1 MTHSIRSLI
10 FKIGSLL
17 FVYLFSANPVF
28 PGQGSF
34 PAFPNVRHSSV
45 LVLPQV
51 ADDLRIWVDEHFAK
65 GKIPPFSF
73 EYGGKKSD
81 KFIKNWKFKAEKGHA
96 AEPNSE
102 VAIFTY
108 SEPSGGLSV
117 TCTVTRFTDFQAVE
131 WVLKFSNKAAKNSSI
146 IEKAC
151 AIDYSFASQDT
162 GKFILHHSR
171 GSNAAVNDF
180 QPFDEQMQIGRNSYM
195 TPIGGRSSDDTAF
208 PFFNI
213 EMPAQQGIVVA
224 VGWTGKWFAD
234 VVRKDE
240 RSVSLRSGM
249 ENMHL
254 LLHPNEE
261 IRTPKICLLFWKG
274 EDRMIGHNQFRRF
287 ILAHHT
293 RKINGRNPELPLSVA
308 FELDGAPFP
317 CTVHTCVTETSAL
330 AHIKRYQ
337 QFKFT
342 PELFWLDAGWYSGC
356 GWDKEN
362 GEWPQNV
369 GNLTVDKE
377 RFPNGLKPIS
387 DAAHAAGAKFMVW
400 FEPERVYKGTQ
411 VYNEHPNWLQS
422 LPHSDSYLY
431 DLGNP
436 EARVWLTNYLT
447 DFFKKEGVDYYRQDF
462 NFDPMPYWKNHDTP
476 DRIGISEA
484 KYIEGLYAFW
494 DSLLVRF
501 PNMIIDNCAS
511 GGRRIDIETTSRS
524 TPFWRTD
531 LEQNSTGHQNHTYGL
546 NLYLPLH
553 GTALY
558 KTGNYY
564 VRSSLGSLA
573 VINWRTDG
581 SNNDRIG
588 TYQQYIADFKRLR
601 PYFYGDYYPLTI
613 AHKRYMNNNSWLA
626 YQLNRPEQKDGIV
639 LAFRRDRFTEDS
651 MIIKLNGLVS
661 DAYYELFY
669 EDHGARIAKSGKELK
684 DGIEIKIL
692 DRPGSLLISYKMIEN
707 R

>member
-1 MTHSIRSLI
+1 MTNPIRSFI

-17 FVYLFSANPVF
+17 FVYLLSVNY
-28 PGQGSF
+28 
-34 PAFPNVRHSSV
+34 AFPEQKSGTTSNINNSTAV
-45 LVLPQV
+45 VLPQ
-51 ADDLRIWVDEHFAK
+51 AHEELELWIKEHFSQ

-73 EYGGKKSD
+73 VYGGKSSN
-81 KFIKNWKFKAEKGHA
+81 KFIKNWKFKSEKGYA

-102 VAIFTY
+102 VTIFTY
-108 SEPSGGLSV
+108 SEPSGGLWV
-117 TCTVTRFTDFQAVE
+117 KCTLTQFTDFPAIE
-131 WVLKFSNKAAKNSSI
+131 WVLNFSNKSAKNSSI

-180 QPFDEQMQIGRNSYM
+180 QPFDEQMQIGKNSYM

-234 VVRKDE
+234 VVQKDE

-274 EDRMIGHNQFRRF
+274 EERMTGHNQFRRF

-317 CTVHTCVTETSAL
+317 CTVHTCVTEISAL
-330 AHIKRYQ
+330 AHINRYQ

-356 GWDKEN
+356 GWNKEN

-411 VYNEHPNWLQS
+411 VYNEHPNWLQC
-422 LPHSDSYLY
+422 LPNSDSYLY

-436 EARVWLTNYLT
+436 EARLWLTNYLT
-447 DFFKKEGVDYYRQDF
+447 DFFTKEGVDYYRQDF
-462 NFDPMPYWKNHDTP
+462 NFDPMPYWTNSDNP

-494 DSLLVRF
+494 DTLLVRF

-511 GGRRIDIETTSRS
+511 GGRRIDLETTTRS
-524 TPFWRTD
+524 TPFWRSD

-573 VINWRTDG
+573 VINWSVDG
-581 SNNDRIG
+581 SNNDRIE
-588 TYQQYIADFKRLR
+588 TYQQYMADFKRLR
-601 PYFYGDYYPLTI
+601 PYFYGDYYPLTV

-651 MIIKLNGLVS
+651 MIIKLNGLV
-661 DAYYELFY
+661 ANAQYELFY
-669 EDHGARIAKSGKELK
+669 EDNGARISKSGKELK

>member
-1 MTHSIRSLI
+1 MKKKLKFLLISFLAVALGHGLTH
-10 FKIGSLL
+10 
-17 FVYLFSANPVF
+17 
-28 PGQGSF
+28 GQVINSPQGPSTD
-34 PAFPNVRHSSV
+34 VR
-45 LVLPQV
+45 
-51 ADDLRIWVDEHFAK
+51 RWVEQNFAQ

-73 EYGGKKSD
+73 EYGGRKSE
-81 KFIKNWKFKAEKGHA
+81 KFIKNWKFKAEKGSAVEPHA
-96 AEPNSE
+96 E
-102 VAIFTY
+102 VSVFTY

-117 TCTVTRFTDFQAVE
+117 KCTLTLFTDFPSVE
-131 WVLKFSNKAAKNSSI
+131 WVLNFSNKSAKNSPV

-151 AIDYSFASQDT
+151 AIDYSFASRDT
-162 GKFILHHSR
+162 GKFILHHSK

-180 QPFDEQMQIGRNSYM
+180 QPFDEQMQVGKNIFM
-195 TPIGGRSSDDTAF
+195 TPACGRSSDDTAF

-234 VVRKDE
+234 VVQKDE
-240 RSVSLRSGM
+240 KSVSLKSGM
-249 ENMHL
+249 ENIHL
-254 LLHPNEE
+254 SLHPKEE
-261 IRTPKICLLFWKG
+261 IRTPKICLLFWNG
-274 EDRMIGHNQFRRF
+274 DDRMIGHNQFRRF

-293 RKINGRNPELPLSVA
+293 RKIDGRNPELPLSVA

-317 CTVHTCVTETSAL
+317 CTVHTCLTEASAL

-337 QFKFT
+337 QFKLT
-342 PELFWLDAGWYSGC
+342 PELFWIDAGWYSGC

-369 GNLTVDKE
+369 GNWTVDPE

-387 DAAHAAGAKFMVW
+387 DAVHAAGAKLMVW
-400 FEPERVYKGTQ
+400 FEPERVYKATQ
-411 VYNEHPNWLQS
+411 VYNEHPEWLQG
-422 LPHSDSYLY
+422 LPNSDSYLY

-436 EARVWLTNYLT
+436 DARLWLTNYLS
-447 DFFKKEGVDYYRQDF
+447 DFFTKEGVDYYRQDF
-462 NFDPMPYWKNHDTP
+462 NFDPMPYWKRQDTP
-476 DRIGISEA
+476 DRVGISEA

-501 PNMIIDNCAS
+501 PHMIIDNCAS
-511 GGRRIDIETTSRS
+511 GGRRIDLETTSRS

-531 LEQNSTGHQNHTYGL
+531 LEQNATGYQCHTYGL

-573 VINWRTDG
+573 VINWKVDG
-581 SNNDRIG
+581 SNNETIE

-601 PYFYGDYYPLTI
+601 PYFSGDYYPLTV
-613 AHKRYMNNNSWLA
+613 AHKRYMNTNSWLA

-639 LAFRRDRFTEDS
+639 LAFRRDRFTDES
-651 MIIKLNGLVS
+651 MAIKLNGLVA
-661 DAYYELFY
+661 DAQYELFY
-669 EDHGARIAKSGKELK
+669 EDNGARVVKSGKELK
-684 DGIEIKIL
+684 DGIEITIL
-692 DRPGSLLISYKMIEN
+692 DKPGSLLISYKMMGN
-707 R
+707 

>member
-1 MTHSIRSLI
+1 MTKLTKVLTKQLSLV
-10 FKIGSLL
+10 L
-17 FVYLFSANPVF
+17 FVYLLSGNFGFAKQISVYEATNVNTQLTSA
-28 PGQGSF
+28 
-34 PAFPNVRHSSV
+34 
-45 LVLPQV
+45 LPQTTNELHHWI
-51 ADDLRIWVDEHFAK
+51 AEHFSK

-73 EYGGKKSD
+73 EYGGKKSE
-81 KFIKNWKFKAEKGHA
+81 KFIKNWKFKAEKGNTT
-96 AEPNSE
+96 ESNSE
-102 VAIFTY
+102 VSIFTY
-108 SEPSGGLSV
+108 TEPSGGLTV
-117 TCTVTRFTDFQAVE
+117 KCTLTCFTDFPAVE
-131 WVLKFSNKAAKNSSI
+131 WVLNFNNQSAKNSPI

-151 AIDYSFASQDT
+151 AIDYSFASQDA
-162 GKFILHHSR
+162 GNFILHHSK
-171 GSNAAVNDF
+171 GSNAAINDF
-180 QPFDEQMQIGRNSYM
+180 QPFDEQIQIGKDIYM

-224 VGWTGKWFAD
+224 VGWTGKWFAN
-234 VVRKDE
+234 VVQKDE
-240 RSVSLRSGM
+240 KSVSLNSGM

-254 LLHPNEE
+254 TLYPKEE
-261 IRTPKICLLFWKG
+261 IRTPKICLLFWNG
-274 EDRMIGHNQFRRF
+274 DDRMIGHNQFRRF

-317 CTVHTCVTETSAL
+317 CTVHSCLTEASAL

-337 QFKFT
+337 QFKLT
-342 PELFWLDAGWYSGC
+342 PELFWIDAGWYSGC
-356 GWDKEN
+356 GWDKVN

-369 GNLTVDKE
+369 GNWTVDKE

-387 DAAHAAGAKFMVW
+387 DAAHVAGAKLMVW

-411 VYNEHPNWLQS
+411 IFNEHPKWLQS
-422 LPHSDSYLY
+422 LPNSDSYLY

-436 EARVWLTNYLT
+436 EARLWLTNYLT
-447 DFFKKEGVDYYRQDF
+447 DFFTKEGIDYYRQDF
-462 NFDPMPYWKNHDTP
+462 NFDPMPYWKSHDKP

-511 GGRRIDIETTSRS
+511 GGRRIDLETTSRS

-564 VRSSLGSLA
+564 IRSSLGSLA
-573 VINWRTDG
+573 VINWSVNG
-581 SNNDRIG
+581 SNNETIEN
-588 TYQQYIADFKRLR
+588 YQQYIADFKRLR
-601 PYFYGDYYPLTI
+601 PYFYGDYYPLTV

-639 LAFRRDRFTEDS
+639 LAFRRDRFTDESMTIKLHGLIADAQYELLYEDS
-651 MIIKLNGLVS
+651 
-661 DAYYELFY
+661 
-669 EDHGARIAKSGKELK
+669 GAKIVKSGKELN
-684 DGIEIKIL
+684 DGTEIRIL
-692 DRPGSLLISYKMIEN
+692 DKPGSLLISYKMIEN
-707 R
+707 P

>member
-1 MTHSIRSLI
+1 MKKYLKVLLI
-10 FKIGSLL
+10 SFLVVTLGHELTL
-17 FVYLFSANPVF
+17 
-28 PGQGSF
+28 GQVVNS
-34 PAFPNVRHSSV
+34 PQEPSTDVRH
-45 LVLPQV
+45 
-51 ADDLRIWVDEHFAK
+51 WVEQNFAQ

-73 EYGGKKSD
+73 EYGGKKSE
-81 KFIKNWKFKAEKGHA
+81 KFIKNWKFKAEKRSGVEPR
-96 AEPNSE
+96 AEVS
-102 VAIFTY
+102 VFTY

-117 TCTVTRFTDFQAVE
+117 KCTLTLFTDFPSVE
-131 WVLKFSNKAAKNSSI
+131 WVLNFSNKAAKNSPV

-151 AIDYSFASQDT
+151 AIDYSFASRDT
-162 GKFILHHSR
+162 GKFILHHSK

-180 QPFDEQMQIGRNSYM
+180 QPFDEQMQVGKNIFM
-195 TPIGGRSSDDTAF
+195 TPACGRSSDDTAF

-213 EMPAQQGIVVA
+213 EMPAKQGIVVA

-234 VVRKDE
+234 VVQKDE
-240 RSVSLRSGM
+240 KSVSLKSGM

-254 LLHPNEE
+254 SLYPKEE
-261 IRTPKICLLFWKG
+261 IRTPKICLLFWHG
-274 EDRMIGHNQFRRF
+274 DDRMIGHNQFRRF

-293 RKINGRNPELPLSVA
+293 RKIDGRNPELPLSVA

-317 CTVHTCVTETSAL
+317 CTVHTCLTEASAL

-337 QFKFT
+337 QFKLT
-342 PELFWLDAGWYSGC
+342 PELFWIDAGWYSGC

-369 GNLTVDKE
+369 GNWTVDQE

-387 DAAHAAGAKFMVW
+387 DAAHAAGAKLMVW
-400 FEPERVYKGTQ
+400 FEPERVYKRTQ
-411 VYNEHPNWLQS
+411 VYNEHPEWLQG
-422 LPHSDSYLY
+422 LPNSDSYLY

-436 EARVWLTNYLT
+436 DARLWLTNYLS
-447 DFFKKEGVDYYRQDF
+447 DFFIREGVDYYRQDF
-462 NFDPMPYWKNHDTP
+462 NFDPMPYWKKQDTP

-501 PNMIIDNCAS
+501 PHMIIDNCAS
-511 GGRRIDIETTSRS
+511 GGRRIDLETTSRS

-531 LEQNSTGHQNHTYGL
+531 LEQNATGYQCHTYGL

-573 VINWRTDG
+573 VINWKVDG
-581 SNNDRIG
+581 SNNETIE

-601 PYFYGDYYPLTI
+601 PYFYGDYYPLTA
-613 AHKRYMNNNSWLA
+613 AHKRYMNTNSWLA

-639 LAFRRDRFTEDS
+639 LAFRRDRFTDES
-651 MIIKLNGLVS
+651 MIIKLNGLVA
-661 DAYYELFY
+661 DAQYELFY
-669 EDHGARIAKSGKELK
+669 EDNGTRVVKMGKELK
-684 DGIEIKIL
+684 DGIEITIL
-692 DRPGSLLISYKMIEN
+692 DKPGSLLISYKMMGN
-707 R
+707 

>member
-1 MTHSIRSLI
+1 MTKQT
-10 FKIGSLL
+10 KILRINAAL
-17 FVYLFSANPVF
+17 FVLTFLLSVNLAYSNQTDTYRTNNTPEAFVTPKSA
-28 PGQGSF
+28 GEIRKWIS
-34 PAFPNVRHSSV
+34 
-45 LVLPQV
+45 
-51 ADDLRIWVDEHFAK
+51 EHFAP

-73 EYGGKKSD
+73 EYGGKNSE
-81 KFIKNWKFKAEKGHA
+81 KFIKNWKLKTEKGNA
-96 AEPNSE
+96 IEPNSD
-102 VAIFTY
+102 VSVFTY

-117 TCTVTRFTDFQAVE
+117 KCTLTLFTDFPAVE
-131 WVLKFSNKAAKNSSI
+131 WVLNFSNKAAKNSPI

-151 AIDYSFASQDT
+151 AIDYSFASRDT
-162 GKFILHHSR
+162 GKFILHHSK

-180 QPFDEQMQIGRNSYM
+180 QPFDEQMQVGKDIYM
-195 TPIGGRSSDDTAF
+195 TPVGGRSSDDTSF

-234 VVRKDE
+234 VVQKDE
-240 RSVSLRSGM
+240 KSVSLKSGM

-254 LLHPNEE
+254 SLHPNEM
-261 IRTPKICLLFWKG
+261 IRTPKICLLFWNG
-274 EDRMIGHNQFRRF
+274 DDRMIGHNQFRRF
-287 ILAHHT
+287 ILTHHT

-317 CTVHTCVTETSAL
+317 CTVHTCITEASAL
-330 AHIKRYQ
+330 SLIKRYQ
-337 QFKFT
+337 QFKLT
-342 PELFWLDAGWYSGC
+342 PELFWIDAGWYSGC

-369 GNLTVDKE
+369 GNWTVDNE

-387 DAAHAAGAKFMVW
+387 DATHAAGAKLMVW

-411 VYNEHPNWLQS
+411 IYREHPNWLQN
-422 LPHSDSYLY
+422 LPNSDSYLY

-436 EARVWLTNYLT
+436 EARLWLTNYLS
-447 DFFKKEGVDYYRQDF
+447 DFFAKEGVDYYRQDF
-462 NFDPMPYWKNHDTP
+462 NFDPMPYWKKQDAP
-476 DRIGISEA
+476 DRVGISEA

-511 GGRRIDIETTSRS
+511 GGRRIDLETTSRS

-531 LEQNSTGHQNHTYGL
+531 LEQNATGYQCHTYGL
-546 NLYLPLH
+546 NFYLPLH
-553 GTALY
+553 GTALF

-564 VRSSLGSLA
+564 LRSSLGSLG
-573 VINWRTDG
+573 VINWKVDG
-581 SNNDRIG
+581 SNNETIQ
-588 TYQQYIADFKRLR
+588 TYQQYITDFKRLR
-601 PYFYGDYYPLTI
+601 PYFYGDYYPLTV
-613 AHKRYMNNNSWLA
+613 AHRRYMNNNSWLA

-639 LAFRRDRFTEDS
+639 LAFRRDRYTDDS
-651 MIIKLNGLVS
+651 MIIKLNGLVP
-661 DAYYELFY
+661 DAQYELLY
-669 EDHGARIAKSGKELK
+669 EDSGARVTKSGQALK

-692 DRPGSLLISYKMIEN
+692 DKPGSLLISYKMIGN
-707 R
+707 

>member
-1 MTHSIRSLI
+1 MKKNLKLLWISILVVTL
-10 FKIGSLL
+10 GHELTL
-17 FVYLFSANPVF
+17 
-28 PGQGSF
+28 GQVINSTQK
-34 PAFPNVRHSSV
+34 PSTDVHY
-45 LVLPQV
+45 
-51 ADDLRIWVDEHFAK
+51 WVEQNFAQ
-65 GKIPPFSF
+65 GKNPPFSF
-73 EYGGKKSD
+73 IYCGKNSNS
-81 KFIKNWKFKAEKGHA
+81 FIKKWKFSKENLNPI
-96 AEPNSE
+96 EPNSE
-102 VAIFTY
+102 VTIFTY

-117 TCTVTRFTDFQAVE
+117 KCTLTLFANFPAVE
-131 WVLKFSNKAAKNSSI
+131 WVLNFSNKSAKNSPI

-151 AIDYSFASQDT
+151 AIDYLFASQDT
-162 GKFILHHSR
+162 GKFILHHSK

-180 QPFDEQMQIGRNSYM
+180 QPFDEQMQVGKNSYM
-195 TPIGGRSSDDTAF
+195 TPFGGRSSDDTAF

-213 EMPAQQGIVVA
+213 EMPGQHGIVVA

-234 VVRKDE
+234 VAQKDE
-240 RSVSLRSGM
+240 KIVSLKSGM

-254 LLHPNEE
+254 SLHPKEE
-261 IRTPKICLLFWKG
+261 FRTPKICLLFWKG

-287 ILAHHT
+287 VLAHHT

-317 CTVHTCVTETSAL
+317 CTVHTCITEASAL

-342 PELFWLDAGWYSGC
+342 PELFWIDAGWYSGC

-369 GNLTVDKE
+369 GNWTVDKE

-387 DAAHAAGAKFMVW
+387 DAAHAAGSKFLVW
-400 FEPERVYKGTQ
+400 FEPERVYRGTQ
-411 VYNEHPNWLQS
+411 IYNEHPKWLQS
-422 LPHSDSYLY
+422 LPNSDSYLY

-436 EARVWLTNYLT
+436 EARLWLTNYLT

-462 NFDPMPYWKNHDTP
+462 NFDPMPYWRNQDKP

-494 DSLLVRF
+494 DSLLVHF

-511 GGRRIDIETTSRS
+511 GGRRIDLETTSRS

-558 KTGNYY
+558 KTGSYY
-564 VRSSLGSLA
+564 VRSSLGSHA
-573 VINWRTDG
+573 VINWRVDG
-581 SNNDRIG
+581 SNNDRIE

-601 PYFYGDYYPLTI
+601 PYFYGDYYPLTV

-639 LAFRRDRFTEDS
+639 LAFRRDRFTEES
-651 MIIKLNGLVS
+651 MIIKLNGLVT
-661 DAYYELFY
+661 DAQYELFY
-669 EDHGARIAKSGKELK
+669 EDNGARMSKSGKELK

-692 DRPGSLLISYKMIEN
+692 DKPGSLLISYQMIEK
-707 R
+707 

>member
-1 MTHSIRSLI
+1 MIVAGRS
-10 FKIGSLL
+10 
-17 FVYLFSANPVF
+17 
-28 PGQGSF
+28 
-34 PAFPNVRHSSV
+34 SSDNIK
-45 LVLPQV
+45 
-51 ADDLRIWVDEHFAK
+51 ASEWINEKFAK
-65 GKIPPFSF
+65 GIVPPFSF
-73 EYGGKKSD
+73 DYGGKSSDSFITGWNYKS
-81 KFIKNWKFKAEKGHA
+81 EKLK
-96 AEPNSE
+96 STE
-102 VAIFTY
+102 VGVENYLYTY
-108 SEPSGGLSV
+108 SDNRSGLVVKCFV
-117 TCTVTRFTDFQAVE
+117 TYYSNFNVAEYMLRFINT
-131 WVLKFSNKAAKNSSI
+131 SSQNTPI
-146 IEKAC
+146 IENTEV
-151 AIDYSFASQDT
+151 INQSFSYNQKGT
-162 GKFILHHSR
+162 FILHHSL

-180 QPFDEQMQIGRNSYM
+180 QPFDEAMQIGKSIYM
-195 TPIGGRSSDDTAF
+195 TPVGGRSSDHTAF

-213 EMPAQQGIVVA
+213 ESQAKQGIVVA

-234 VVRKDE
+234 VVQKDE
-240 RSVSLRSGM
+240 KSVSLKSGM

-254 LLHPNEE
+254 TLYPKEE
-261 IRTPKICLLFWKG
+261 IRTPKICLLFWNG

-293 RKINGRNPELPLSVA
+293 RKIDGRNPELPLSVA

-317 CTVHTCVTETSAL
+317 CTVHTCITEASSL

-342 PELFWLDAGWYSGC
+342 PELFWIDAGWYSGC

-369 GNLTVDKE
+369 GNWTIDKE
-377 RFPNGLKPIS
+377 RFPNGFKPVS
-387 DAAHAAGAKFMVW
+387 DAAHAAGAKLMVW
-400 FEPERVYKGTQ
+400 FEPERVQKGTQ
-411 VYNEHPNWLQS
+411 IYNEHPKWLQS
-422 LPHSDSYLY
+422 LPNSDSYLY

-436 EARVWLTNYLT
+436 DARLWLTNYFT

-462 NFDPMPYWKNHDTP
+462 NFDPMPYWKKNDSP
-476 DRIGISEA
+476 DRVGISEA

-511 GGRRIDIETTSRS
+511 GGRRIDLETTSRS

-531 LEQNSTGHQNHTYGL
+531 LEQNSTGHQNHTFGL

-553 GTALY
+553 GTALF
-558 KTGNYY
+558 KAGNYY

-573 VINWRTDG
+573 VITWSVDG
-581 SNNDRIG
+581 SNNETIQ
-588 TYQQYIADFKRLR
+588 TYQQYISDFKRLR
-601 PYFYGDYYPLTI
+601 AYYYGDFYPLTV

-639 LAFRRDRFTEDS
+639 LAFRRDRFTDDS
-651 MIIKLNGLVS
+651 MIIKLSGL
-661 DAYYELFY
+661 AANAQYELFY
-669 EDHGARIAKSGKELK
+669 EDNGVRIIKSGKELK

-692 DRPGSLLISYKMIEN
+692 DKPGSLLISYKEIIK
-707 R
+707 